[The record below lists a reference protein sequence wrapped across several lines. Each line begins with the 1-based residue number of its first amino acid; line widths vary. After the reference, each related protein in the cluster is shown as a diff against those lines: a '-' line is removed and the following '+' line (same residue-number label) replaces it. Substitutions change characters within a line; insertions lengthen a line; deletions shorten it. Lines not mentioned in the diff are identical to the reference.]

1 MTARLEGRGVAITGA
16 SSGIGEA
23 AAIALAREGATV
35 ALGARRQ
42 DRLDGLV
49 DRIATN
55 GGSAYALGV
64 DVTDEEAARSF
75 MEHAADRMD
84 GLDVLINNAGLMLLG
99 PVAGADTQEWRRM
112 IEVNLL
118 GLLYCTHAALPI
130 MAANG
135 GGHIVNVSS
144 VAGRQANAGTA
155 VYNMTKWGVVGFSEA
170 LRQEALHSKVRVTCV
185 EPGFVDTEL
194 QGHNEDP
201 VVVDAVNKMR
211 EQIGEVLEAP
221 DIAEAIVYAVSQPH
235 RVSINEILVRPTGQ
249 RR

>member
-1 MTARLEGRGVAITGA
+1 M
-16 SSGIGEA
+16 
-23 AAIALAREGATV
+23 
-35 ALGARRQ
+35 
-42 DRLDGLV
+42 
-49 DRIATN
+49 
-55 GGSAYALGV
+55 
-64 DVTDEEAARSF
+64 
-75 MEHAADRMD
+75 
-84 GLDVLINNAGLMLLG
+84 
-99 PVAGADTQEWRRM
+99 
-112 IEVNLL
+112 
-118 GLLYCTHAALPI
+118 
-130 MAANG
+130 
-135 GGHIVNVSS
+135 
-144 VAGRQANAGTA
+144 
-155 VYNMTKWGVVGFSEA
+155 VGFSEA